1 MAISPLPN
9 EQDVLAKI
17 AEGDQ
22 YAFTLLFKSY
32 QQYIFVYGRKLTRS
46 DEMAEEI
53 VQDVFL
59 KLWINREV
67 LKSVDNIG
75 AYLNT
80 LTKNHSLNVL
90 RKLARAAKS
99 DEQVKMR
106 ATELDNS
113 TVQQLNYNETKQM
126 IDEVVAKLPEQQRRV
141 YTYCHIEGM
150 KYEEVAAEMNISART
165 VQAHMTQALK
175 KIREHLRDHAVAYPL
190 LAAIFLK

>member
-1 MAISPLPN
+1 MAVTPLSN
-9 EQDVLAKI
+9 ELDLLARI

-59 KLWINREV
+59 KLWINREA

-90 RKLARAAKS
+90 RKLARVAKS

-106 ATELDNS
+106 VTELDNS